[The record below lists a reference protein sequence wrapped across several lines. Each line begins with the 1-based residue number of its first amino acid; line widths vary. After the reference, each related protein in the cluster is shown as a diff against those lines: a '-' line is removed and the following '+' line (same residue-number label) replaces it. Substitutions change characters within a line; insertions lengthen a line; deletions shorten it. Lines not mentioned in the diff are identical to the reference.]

1 MLAEHFKDHKH
12 KVKYPVM
19 VDRKYNGI
27 RQVTTRGG
35 PTTRKGE
42 IIHTA
47 PHIFEALKPRFERF
61 PGLVLDG
68 ELYNHEYELRAKI
81 AGLAEENFER
91 IFLENKIKDIRTYSD
106 SVLKE
111 LKKEQ
116 YRITRNKLIA
126 DNALD
131 ILNTET
137 EMRYLK
143 NSETELEKELE
154 SLTGKKLDS
163 DTEDIVTDTETDSSI
178 EQNPKTSGKSNQDE
192 NKTPNPVNILNSLD
206 KDHSPALLRIALKYA
221 ESHKDQFG
229 DKIETIKN
237 KLKSPEINKDDLNEN
252 DLIRLLQRRA
262 GLI

>member
-1 MLAEHFKDHKH
+1 MKKSELIKL
-12 KVKYPVM
+12 
-19 VDRKYNGI
+19 I
-27 RQVTTRGG
+27 R
-35 PTTRKGE
+35 
-42 IIHTA
+42 
-47 PHIFEALKPRFERF
+47 
-61 PGLVLDG
+61 
-68 ELYNHEYELRAKI
+68 
-81 AGLAEENFER
+81 ENYKN
-91 IFLENKIKDIRTYSD
+91 LS
-106 SVLKE
+106 LKE
-111 LKKEQ
+111 SKNKKKAVPYKSAKEIMDGIHEEAEAENQDSKASKIEQEIESIHSEIQNLYSSTVAGNVDSISNDIKYLLKQKE
-116 YRITRNKLIA
+116 
-126 DNALD
+126 
-131 ILNTET
+131 
-137 EMRYLK
+137 
-143 NSETELEKELE
+143 ELEKELE